1 MSEIKNGRI
10 IAFPKGIPGFEEH
23 KTYVFC
29 EEEGS
34 PLVQME
40 SATDRNIGFILLRPQ
55 LYLPEYLP
63 QVELSDEEAE
73 ALDLAEEDTVEVWAI
88 ITLSLSD
95 VTKSTV
101 NLRAPILV
109 NNRTARG
116 IQYILNDD
124 SYSSRQLLFV
134 QSQDTCQEQNAS
146 KEGAVG

>member
-10 IAFPKGIPGFEEH
+10 IVFPKGIPGFEEH

-34 PLVQME
+34 PVVQME
-40 SATDRNIGFILLRPQ
+40 SAVDRETGFILLRPQ

-63 QVELSDEEAE
+63 QVELSAEETE
-73 ALDLAEEDTVEVWAI
+73 ILNLSEEDTVEVWAI

-101 NLRAPILV
+101 NLRAPIIV
-109 NNRTARG
+109 NNRTAQG
-116 IQYILNDD
+116 IQLILNDD
-124 SYSSRQLLFV
+124 SYSSRQPLFA
-134 QSQDTCQEQNAS
+134 QSQETCQEQNAA